1 MDRKGSF
8 WNILSIPLRM
18 YIVSCQF
25 PRWHIIFKTG
35 PNQLVRLVNCTR
47 LQVPPKRINI
57 FLISKNNNYNKYMHC
72 TYLYQFTLKPKIF
85 KNQSKSVN
93 RRFNLQNCVPELVL
107 AGFEFFFFS
116 IFFINY
122 HNTFWQFHIFYLSML
137 TALLISLGINGPCN
151 KFNIELK
158 NIRPT
163 QKLARHLYALV
174 MFNCY
179 FNLVYIH
186 IILKVMEW
194 KYMYS
199 YQTLA

>member
-1 MDRKGSF
+1 MYQNWF
-8 WNILSIPLRM
+8 WP
-18 YIVSCQF
+18 
-25 PRWHIIFKTG
+25 
-35 PNQLVRLVNCTR
+35 
-47 LQVPPKRINI
+47 
-57 FLISKNNNYNKYMHC
+57 
-72 TYLYQFTLKPKIF
+72 
-85 KNQSKSVN
+85 
-93 RRFNLQNCVPELVL
+93 VL
-107 AGFEFFFFS
+107 NFFFFS

-186 IILKVMEW
+186 IILKVMDW
-194 KYMYS
+194 KYQHLEINGMNYLRTYEQFVGPFNS
-199 YQTLA
+199 TIVWRAWMCEHHLIQLFDATPFSCMFFFSLLEVHLII